1 MLCGFGWN
9 PDDCRLSLT
18 GFTRTNSGS
27 FDPDHAHAEQDQA
40 FGVGHGQIEVG
51 GVPEML
57 GDIGQQLTCVFHGG
71 ALCLVNAWKHHAFI
85 ILHGQFGG
93 MVRVEKEPRHSA
105 ATDCTPGRLQ
115 NLILVR

>member
-1 MLCGFGWN
+1 ML
-9 PDDCRLSLT
+9 
-18 GFTRTNSGS
+18 
-27 FDPDHAHAEQDQA
+27 EQDQA
-40 FGVGHGQIEVG
+40 LGVRHGQVEVR

-57 GDIGQQLTCVFHGG
+57 RDIGEQLTGVSDGG

-85 ILHGQFGG
+85 ILLSQFGR